1 MDGDSVLSRLLGVF
15 FSPGRAMAAV
25 RERPLWLAAA
35 LIIVVITG
43 VFSAL
48 TQHISAP
55 EQMELM
61 RDTKLFRMMP
71 EEDYQQQYNDS
82 FDPSPVKRLIGG
94 LSGGVMSWIIIF
106 IYGLLYL
113 LFGKLAGG
121 LGTFKQVMGVTFWA
135 GIIPYG
141 LGYLIRLPIVFAKHS
156 IVEVSLG
163 LAAFAPG
170 ADLISAK
177 YQFLYFFGDLFVW
190 WGLVVTAIGFA
201 KVHGFQTGKAFTVTV
216 LPWLLFTGFMFG
228 LSRMFM

>member
-71 EEDYQQQYNDS
+71 EEDYQQQY
-82 FDPSPVKRLIGG
+82 
-94 LSGGVMSWIIIF
+94 IIIF